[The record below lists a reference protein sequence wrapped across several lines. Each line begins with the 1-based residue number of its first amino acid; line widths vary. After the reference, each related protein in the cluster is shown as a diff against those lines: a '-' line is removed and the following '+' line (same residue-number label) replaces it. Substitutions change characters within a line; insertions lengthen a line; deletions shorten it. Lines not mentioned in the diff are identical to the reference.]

1 MRAAASFLASHL
13 TLQIICRSCG
23 GAGHMARDCLK
34 SRDPNSAENPQQ
46 QQFDNEYANLM
57 AELGEG
63 PKDNS
68 GVPPPAA
75 NVPPWRDPANWSL
88 AFYSDCSPRR
98 WLTCKVT
105 GTLHLSHR
113 TALSVVATRT
123 TLLLHQLRTTSK
135 AMVVVV
141 VVVAMV
147 EAVVEAISMEA
158 DNVAMATEASS
169 AATNTSNRL
178 VKLFAAYEPN
188 FKEIRSVVGHRLR
201 FILTMLL
208 LPLHSF
214 DIQTFALG
222 MLCLILVD
230 VFVGASE
237 ISVFEG
243 LPILLHK

>member
-98 WLTCKVT
+98 WLTCKVYRHAPSLPQDRPQR
-105 GTLHLSHR
+105 GGY
-113 TALSVVATRT
+113 
-123 TLLLHQLRTTSK
+123 Q
-135 AMVVVV
+135 
-141 VVVAMV
+141 
-147 EAVVEAISMEA
+147 
-158 DNVAMATEASS
+158 NYS
-169 AATNTSNRL
+169 AAPPTQNYQQGYGGGGGGGSYGGSGGGGNQYGGGQRG
-178 VKLFAAYEPN
+178 Y
-188 FKEIRSVVGHRLR
+188 GY
-201 FILTMLL
+201 
-208 LPLHSF
+208 
-214 DIQTFALG
+214 
-222 MLCLILVD
+222 
-230 VFVGASE
+230 
-237 ISVFEG
+237 
-243 LPILLHK
+243 